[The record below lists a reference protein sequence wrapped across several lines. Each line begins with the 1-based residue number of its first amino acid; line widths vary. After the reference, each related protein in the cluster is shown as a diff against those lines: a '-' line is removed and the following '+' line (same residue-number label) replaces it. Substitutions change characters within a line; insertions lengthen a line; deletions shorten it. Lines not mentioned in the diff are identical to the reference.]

1 MILSSPQYRFLSNH
15 AEWIVAGGAAGGG
28 KTHMITLD
36 PLRHCQGPGANKAFR
51 GAIFRRTHPQLT
63 NPGGLIDH
71 CKAMYGPLNARF
83 NHTRSE
89 FAFPCGAE
97 ISMSTLQFEKDLQNF
112 QGAQLDWV
120 AFDEATQFPLKYV
133 QFLWSRVRS
142 KSGIRGSLRMT
153 CNPDSDSWIF
163 PFISW
168 WINLETGY
176 PIKERSGVI
185 RHFRNLNSEHD
196 QSNARF
202 MWYDEPQFEI
212 DEKTGK
218 QKCVTT
224 SATFI
229 GATLDDNEFLQKSD
243 PGYRQRLEQL
253 NEQERERFLNGCW
266 LASSKTDTEWPRE
279 CFMGVTV
286 PLSSYP
292 VPEHHE
298 VVRMFSVDP
307 SKGKHIHKGD
317 YSAIVCLAQTQTHKF
332 IDADMARRP
341 PGQIVRDLFE
351 FCDQPHHRIR
361 QGDLIG
367 IESLQFQSIMRDLI
381 YQHARDNPHYALSA
395 FLASGGIIIPVED
408 QLKKEMRIR
417 RLDGPIR
424 NRELR
429 FLENSGTAI
438 LLSQLKNFDGIPGVN
453 KHDDGPDA
461 LDQANRMPI
470 HLQTY
475 YENLRKA

>member
-1 MILSSPQYRFLSNH
+1 MIS
-15 AEWIVAGGAAGGG
+15 
-28 KTHMITLD
+28 LD
-36 PLRHCQGPGANKAFR
+36 PLRHCQGPNANKAFR

-71 CKAMYGPLNARF
+71 CKAMYGPLNANF

-89 FAFPCGAE
+89 FEFPSGSK
-97 ISMSTLQFEKDLQNF
+97 ISMSTIQFDKDLDNF

-133 QFLWSRVRS
+133 QYLWGRCRS
-142 KSGIRGSLRMT
+142 KSGIRPTLRMT
-153 CNPDSDSWIF
+153 CNPDNDSWLF
-163 PFISW
+163 RFISW

-176 PIKERSGVI
+176 PIPERSGVI
-185 RHFRNLNSEHD
+185 RHFRNLSDASSSHSGKFE
-196 QSNARF
+196 
-202 MWYDEPQFEI
+202 WYDEPQFEI
-212 DEKTGK
+212 NPKTNLRE
-218 QKCVTT
+218 CVTT

-279 CFMGVTV
+279 CFMGVTI
-286 PLSSYP
+286 PLSQYP

-307 SKGKHIHKGD
+307 SKGKHTHKGD
-317 YSAIVCLAQTQTHKF
+317 YSAIVCLAQTNTKPGKF
-332 IDADMARRP
+332 VDADLQRRP
-341 PGQIVRDLFE
+341 PGQIVADLFE

-361 QGDLIG
+361 SGDLIG
-367 IESLQFQSIMRDLI
+367 IESLQFQEIMRNLI
-381 YQHARDNPHYALSA
+381 YQYAKDHPDFALSQYLRA
-395 FLASGGIIIPVED
+395 GGFIIPVED

-417 RLDGPIR
+417 RLDSAIR
-424 NRELR
+424 NGEFRY
-429 FLENSGTAI
+429 LENAGTAL

-461 LDQANRMPI
+461 LDQANRMPQ
-470 HLQTY
+470 HLHKY
-475 YENLRKA
+475 FENARK